1 MDFNQRTKRNILLLW
16 IFTGLPLMYV
26 LYFLFP
32 SQPID
37 WEIFIYISVFAF
49 ITTAIPFQVG
59 ETTIVLYQWVTVAA
73 FLLYGVGAEMIA
85 VQFSILPIIYQ
96 MRNRPDAF
104 YRILFISWMFMMTSF
119 AAATGVHLL
128 GFEVGNTNLMHLL
141 IYGSLFGIIYVFV
154 NTLILYSR
162 DRLIGID
169 VKFFSEDAKWDFN
182 SLVITLPFTISLVM
196 MIKEL
201 DVVAVFLLGIPFF
214 AITYVVKIY
223 NISERVNNSLS
234 KASKFGHELAD
245 RLSTQQIMDLFMDR
259 VSQLFAHDE
268 MYIVD
273 HILGKY
279 VILRA
284 RVDGKDVD
292 VQAESE
298 AIRRSFIHCCFQSE
312 EKRIYGNAKDW
323 AKEAPDFLPPNMNS
337 VMIVPIHRNQRT
349 EGMVI
354 LAARKKNTFEKY
366 QMDIVHL
373 LSTYFAVS
381 LEKANYLSAAVE
393 KSELCALTGLHN
405 FRYLDKMLSVEQEHL
420 EANPHLHFSLLM
432 MDIDHFKRI
441 NDTYGHHAGNIV
453 LKDFAKLLESLVP
466 EDAILARYGG
476 EEFVMLIPEIS
487 KGDATK
493 LGEEIRQKVEN
504 TPFLIETDL
513 AEVPRDEIIFLTVS
527 IGVSHV
533 PDDTDELNGLLRNAD
548 RALYIGAKQAGRN
561 KVAEYV
567 KL

>member
-1 MDFNQRTKRNILLLW
+1 MDFNQKTKRNILLLW

-37 WEIFIYISVFAF
+37 WTIFLYLSIFAI

-59 ETTIVLYQWVTVAA
+59 NTTIVLSQWATLAA

-85 VQFSILPIIYQ
+85 VQLSILPIIYQ
-96 MRNRPDAF
+96 MRNRPDMF
-104 YRILFISWMFMMTSF
+104 YRILFISWMFMYTSF
-119 AAATGVHLL
+119 VAAGAVHLL
-128 GFEVGNTNLMHLL
+128 GFEVGNANLMYLL
-141 IYGSLFGIIYVFV
+141 IYGSVFV
-154 NTLILYSR
+154 IIHLFMNHLILYLR
-162 DRLIGID
+162 DRLVGIEE
-169 VKFFSEDAKWDFN
+169 KFFSEDIKWDYSSIAITIPFAI
-182 SLVITLPFTISLVM
+182 SLVI

-201 DVVAVFLLGIPFF
+201 GVAAIFLLGIPFF

-223 NISERVNNSLS
+223 NISERVNYSLS
-234 KASKFGHELAD
+234 KASNFGHELAD
-245 RLSTQQIMDLFMDR
+245 RLSAQQIIDLFMNR
-259 VSQLFAHDE
+259 VSQLFAHDD

-284 RVDGKDVD
+284 RVDGIDID

-298 AIRRSFIHCCFQSE
+298 SIRKSFIHCCFQTE
-312 EKRIYGNAKDW
+312 EKRIYGNAKEW
-323 AKEAPDFLPPNMNS
+323 IKEAPDFLSPDMNS

-354 LAARKKNTFEKY
+354 LASRKKNAFEKY

-381 LEKANYLSAAVE
+381 LEKAKYLNAAVE
-393 KSELCALTGLHN
+393 KSESCALTGLYN
-405 FRYLDKMLSVEQEHL
+405 YRYLDKMLAMEQERM
-420 EANPHLHFSLLM
+420 EANPHLQYSLLM

-441 NDTYGHHAGNIV
+441 NDTFGHHAGNIV
-453 LKDFAKLLESLVP
+453 LKDFAKMLESLVP
-466 EDAILARYGG
+466 DGAILARYGG
-476 EEFVMLIPEIS
+476 EEFVMLVPHLS
-487 KGDATK
+487 KSDATE
-493 LGEEIRQKVEN
+493 LGERIRQKVEN

-513 AEVPRDEIIFLTVS
+513 AEAPREEIIFLTVS
-527 IGVSHV
+527 IGVSHA
-533 PDDTDELNGLLRNAD
+533 PDDTEETKGLLRNAD

-561 KVAEYV
+561 KVAQYV
-567 KL
+567 RI